1 MLVRFC
7 ILRRDPYS
15 HSPQGVFHAAF
26 DLRDNDRLTCAE
38 EEWLAREMAW
48 LNMHLPVPDCL
59 RKAVNDRAI
68 CWFKPEAHRPIAMVR
83 SIAALLETKG
93 VFVEMVT
100 TDEPG
105 TVIYEDR
112 WQVVA
117 KPHRK
122 RRRGRRCTYRL
133 EGPP

>member
-7 ILRRDPYS
+7 ILRRDPSS
-15 HSPQGVFHAAF
+15 HSPQGVFQAAF
-26 DLRDNDRLTCAE
+26 ELRDHDRLTRAE
-38 EEWLAREMAW
+38 EEWLEREMAW
-48 LNMHLPVPDCL
+48 LRMHLPAPGCL
-59 RKAVNDRAI
+59 REPDNDRAI
-68 CWFKPEAHRPIAMVR
+68 CWFKPDALRPIAKVR
-83 SIAALLETKG
+83 SIAALLDAKG
-93 VFVEMVT
+93 VVVEMVT

-122 RRRGRRCTYRL
+122 RRRGRH
-133 EGPP
+133 